1 MSAHVKRIL
10 VTAVGVVGI
19 GGCWQPETTTTR
31 IPLPTATT
39 TSVTS
44 TTSAD
49 PQQQQREQQVA
60 TQQEEAARLQDQAAQ
75 RQLQAAQ
82 RQEQAARAA
91 QQAEEED
98 MDLAATQL
106 ASQLAAQQL
115 ASQQAAQ
122 EQARDRRSQR
132 EERAANE
139 HQQQGQQGQRPDAFV
154 EGFVAG
160 SQIRVSKEIADE
172 CQLDVDNMAR
182 SPKFETDRS
191 YVLSNDR
198 QVLLQIATCT
208 IGGALK
214 GQRLELIGR
223 TDPRGSAQYNVV
235 LGAERAAQV
244 GDTLMGLGV
253 PSHQVSTI
261 SKGKDDAMGT
271 SEAGWAQ

>member
-82 RQEQAARAA
+82 RQEQAAR
-91 QQAEEED
+91 
-98 MDLAATQL
+98 
-106 ASQLAAQQL
+106 AAQQL

-271 SEAGWAQ
+271 SEAGWAQDRRVDIQLKER